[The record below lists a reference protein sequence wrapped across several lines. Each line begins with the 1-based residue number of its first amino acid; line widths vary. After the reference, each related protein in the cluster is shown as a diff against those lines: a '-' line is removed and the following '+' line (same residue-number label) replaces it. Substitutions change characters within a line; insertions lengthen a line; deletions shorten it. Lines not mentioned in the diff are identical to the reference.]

1 MLEEE
6 TDFVRFMQKF
16 RLLEKKVDLKISN
29 TLNLQEKKYVENNRF
44 PKIQLAKGE
53 DTSSSDDEK
62 NNSKYSPIKPQ
73 GSL

>member
-29 TLNLQEKKYVENNRF
+29 NLNLHEKKYVENNRF
-44 PKIQLAKGE
+44 PKI
-53 DTSSSDDEK
+53 
-62 NNSKYSPIKPQ
+62 
-73 GSL
+73 